1 MKKLIKALKIAKN
14 LALTLLIKGK
24 AFWAWI
30 LLEIPNFSQYPGFM
44 TAWNAVIK
52 DPSKENVY
60 NFLLQAAF
68 VILATQGAVAAVKEV
83 KLKHKKKTLAK

>member
-14 LALTLLIKGK
+14 LALALLVKGK

-30 LLEIPNFSQYPGFM
+30 LLEIPNFSQYPGFV
-44 TAWNAVIK
+44 TAWNAVTK
-52 DPSKENVY
+52 DPSKENIY

-68 VILATQGAVAAVKEV
+68 VILATQGALSAVKEI
-83 KLKHKKKTLAK
+83 KTKHAKKTLAK